1 MKLKFL
7 FIILL
12 CICKLESECQDCR
25 SVRSMLSLMES
36 GIGDTLVTIWT
47 FDDTGRLLKERHEP
61 QPSQL
66 YPSTSYNY
74 ANDSILGID
83 SVGGK
88 ILIVTNKNG
97 FPIQTIIAKP
107 TYSISYYA
115 TYSKEGNLQKITV
128 HHEPLVPPS
137 AKTSTLDTIDEVIDS
152 ILYKEGNIVSYTIT
166 TRPVKYKTIVAK
178 HYCIYY
184 NKPYSQ
190 AFDPTYKMLGLCI
203 QSGGVMG
210 IFNIQAFCM
219 NLLQSNTD
227 DKKNIVQTF
236 EYQFDETGR
245 VIEMTSTKINRFV
258 KDNKISKWTG
268 RTKYEYACE

>member
-137 AKTSTLDTIDEVIDS
+137 AKTSTLDTIDEVIDR
-152 ILYKEGNIVSYTIT
+152 ILYRKGNIVSYNIT
-166 TRPVKYKTIVAK
+166 MVTAK
-178 HYCIYY
+178 HKASVKKYYCTYHH
-184 NKPYSQ
+184 KPYSQ
-190 AFDPTYKMLGLCI
+190 AFDPTYKILGLCN
-203 QSGGVMG
+203 QPDGVLG
-210 IFNIQAFCM
+210 IFNIQAFCI
-219 NLLQSNTD
+219 NLLKSTID
-227 DKKNIVQTF
+227 DKRNTVNTF
-236 EYQFDETGR
+236 EYQFDEKGK
-245 VIEMTSTKINRFV
+245 VIEMTSTYNHRFG
-258 KDNKISKWTG
+258 KDNKIHTWID
-268 RTKYEYACE
+268 RRKYEYACE